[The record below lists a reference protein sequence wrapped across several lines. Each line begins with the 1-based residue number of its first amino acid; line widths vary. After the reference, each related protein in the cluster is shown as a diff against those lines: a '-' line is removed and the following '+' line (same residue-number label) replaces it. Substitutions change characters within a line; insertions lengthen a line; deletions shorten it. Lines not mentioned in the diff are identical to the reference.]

1 MERGGRCFAIL
12 VRGRSWSSFKMSAER
27 FCIWFLAFRLARCPG
42 GMALADYQETTASR
56 SVSIRG
62 GAVAIDPDQLRSP
75 EQLIDD
81 LSNFL
86 APPSGPAQGGSR
98 RKENLPPHARAYT
111 VDDDEFDEPMPI
123 PSTWREASNEPEERG
138 WFVEQT
144 WAAVLGF
151 AVGLV
156 IVIPAILFATARFGA
171 LEDPAKVNAATGGA
185 ALVQLGGATG
195 VAATSPL
202 DDVLNRVGQPAP
214 QSDAA
219 AGEAPPAQKPLLQ
232 KRPAPA
238 VRQPTTVAVASPVPA
253 NPGAEAEVPEIR
265 VVARPTMRVPV
276 AEPTVTTEKQPFT
289 PQAVPVAAPAKP
301 ATLESKLPSLAD
313 ARRRIAL
320 GEVLEGRKLLAQLAS
335 GGDTEAVFALAE
347 TYDPNI
353 LAAWALQGVKADV
366 GKARLFYSMALSR
379 GLKKARQRLIAL
391 D

>member
-1 MERGGRCFAIL
+1 
-12 VRGRSWSSFKMSAER
+12 
-27 FCIWFLAFRLARCPG
+27 
-42 GMALADYQETTASR
+42 MALADYRETTASR

-62 GAVAIDPDQLRSP
+62 GVAAIDPNQLRSP
-75 EQLIDD
+75 EQLIDE

-86 APPSGPAQGGSR
+86 APPAGRPHGTNR

-111 VDDDEFDEPMPI
+111 IEDEEFDEPMPI
-123 PSTWREASNEPEERG
+123 PSTWREGNSEPEERG

-171 LEDPAKVNAATGGA
+171 LEDPAKTTATAGGV
-185 ALVQLGGATG
+185 ALVQIGGATG
-195 VAATSPL
+195 VATSAPL
-202 DDVLNRVGQPAP
+202 DDALSRVSQPPAGTATDGAASPPKPLLRQQPAP
-214 QSDAA
+214 AA
-219 AGEAPPAQKPLLQ
+219 RQPAQ
-232 KRPAPA
+232 
-238 VRQPTTVAVASPVPA
+238 VAVAPAEPAAPA
-253 NPGAEAEVPEIR
+253 NADVPEIR
-265 VVARPTMRVPV
+265 VVARPTTSVPV
-276 AEPTVTTEKQPFT
+276 TGPSTTTTSPATELPV
-289 PQAVPVAAPAKP
+289 PAVAPAGP
-301 ATLESKLPSLAD
+301 ATLKSKLPSLAD

-335 GGDTEAVFALAE
+335 SGDTEAVFALAE

-353 LAAWALQGVKADV
+353 LAAWALQGVEADV

-379 GLKKARQRLIAL
+379 GLKKAQQRLLAL